1 MSNVEF
7 AYSDTNCRL
16 KVRFKNRVEESFDSM
31 EDLISKVICLEGQY
45 KKLLVLMFYVCLQFA
60 KYCKICCMFLLLL
73 RAVVGC
79 VLYWGCS
86 QRFRQIRGEGTCGRI
101 FFKKQRFQK
110 KVRRGCFFLCG
121 FTGFL
126 RAPALQSASDC
137 FCIVLGPQLSLIS
150 RTQGMQGF
158 FFTRCFLLLLFAS
171 ADIKYFALKSK
182 QKEMCFFFSYR
193 KYLLQVIKF
202 L

>member
-1 MSNVEF
+1 MALNEQEQSYQQFLRNLIWFIFFGSILLFTIIANWQKVNISQNSGGGCSPPVSPVFKGLRLDLLMKANKYIKDISNVEF

-101 FFKKQRFQK
+101 FF
-110 KVRRGCFFLCG
+110 
-121 FTGFL
+121 
-126 RAPALQSASDC
+126 
-137 FCIVLGPQLSLIS
+137 
-150 RTQGMQGF
+150 
-158 FFTRCFLLLLFAS
+158 
-171 ADIKYFALKSK
+171 
-182 QKEMCFFFSYR
+182 
-193 KYLLQVIKF
+193 
-202 L
+202 